1 MYSGRDDNHEIHNP
15 QPNHNDILQ
24 GTEHMRHTWIRGSM
38 ALALLANCF
47 VGASIAQDSA
57 TKEAGDKAQTELKDE
72 SKSGKKKA
80 GKPTKISL
88 PEYKLTMMSPAEWE
102 KKTPRFPQMIKYE
115 FSAPA
120 GAKEG
125 EPTARITYSVL
136 GGSVEGNI
144 QRWKGQ
150 FQELDEKKSKVTKF
164 EAAKKT
170 VHWADL
176 RGSFKDTMGAPPFAG
191 RPPKIRDDY
200 RMLGAI
206 VELDGKLLFI
216 KATGPE
222 KVVDKFAKSMEK
234 MLKEMKA
241 E

>member
-1 MYSGRDDNHEIHNP
+1 
-15 QPNHNDILQ
+15 
-24 GTEHMRHTWIRGSM
+24 
-38 ALALLANCF
+38 LALLASCV
-47 VGASIAQDSA
+47 VGGVSNAQDNKTTQSGE
-57 TKEAGDKAQTELKDE
+57 KDKNEVKDE
-72 SKSGKKKA
+72 SAKDKKKS

-150 FQELDEKKSKVTKF
+150 FQKLDEKKSKVTKF
-164 EAAKKT
+164 VASKKT

-191 RPPKIRDDY
+191 RPPKIRANY

-222 KVVDKFAKSMEK
+222 KVVTKFADSMEK
-234 MLKEMKA
+234 MLKEMKVD
-241 E
+241 